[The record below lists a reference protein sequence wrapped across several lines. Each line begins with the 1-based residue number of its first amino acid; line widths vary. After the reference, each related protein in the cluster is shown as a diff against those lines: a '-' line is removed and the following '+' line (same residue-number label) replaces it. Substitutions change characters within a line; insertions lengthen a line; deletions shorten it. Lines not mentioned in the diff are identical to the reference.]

1 MKALVY
7 ISLSLL
13 LVPVCSAQFNTL
25 RYGDVSSSP
34 ALVSKPEVTKYSPER
49 PSSQSVLRTVAL
61 PLLRPMHI
69 TSPFGLRIDP
79 INGRKRYHR
88 GIDLRCNQAE
98 VYSMLDGEVL
108 RVGHQRALGRYVVL
122 RHGPLEVTYGHLK
135 STLVQKGHKVSPGDL
150 VAISGNSGRT
160 TGPHLHLSLR
170 YKGKVVNPL
179 PLLSLIDKS
188 YSIQSKINHH
198 IMKNSNQYLTA
209 LEHVQ
214 ADYRDDYNNW
224 LADNSLSPSEETAM
238 QFLEEVES
246 LIDSS
251 NGDLI

>member
-1 MKALVY
+1 MKTLIS
-7 ISLSLL
+7 ISLYLL
-13 LVPVCSAQFNTL
+13 FVPICSAQFNTL

-34 ALVSKPEVTKYSPER
+34 VLVSKQEVTECTSER
-49 PSSQSVLRTVAL
+49 PSGQRVLRTVSL
-61 PLLRPMHI
+61 PLLSPMHI

-79 INGRKRYHR
+79 INGRKRFHR
-88 GIDLRCNQAE
+88 GIDLRCNQAK

-108 RVGHQRALGRYVVL
+108 RVGHQRTLGRYVVL
-122 RHGPLEVTYGHLK
+122 KHGPLEVTYGHLK
-135 STLVQKGHKVSPGDL
+135 TTLVRKGHKVSPGDL

-160 TGPHLHLSLR
+160 TGPHLHLSLK

-179 PLLSLIDKS
+179 PLLSLIEKS
-188 YSIQSKINHH
+188 YSIQSQINHH
-198 IMKNSNQYLTA
+198 IMKNSDQYLTA

-224 LADNSLSPSEETAM
+224 LADNSLSPSEETAI

>member
-1 MKALVY
+1 MRALIY

-13 LVPVCSAQFNTL
+13 FMPVCSAQFNTL

-34 ALVSKPEVTKYSPER
+34 ALASKPEAIVRTPER
-49 PSSQSVLRTVAL
+49 PSGQRVLRTVSL

-79 INGRKRYHR
+79 INGRKRFHR
-88 GIDLRCNQAE
+88 GIDLRCNQAK

-122 RHGPLEVTYGHLK
+122 KHGPLEVTYGHLK
-135 STLVQKGHKVSPGDL
+135 STLVRKGHKVSPGDL

-160 TGPHLHLSLR
+160 TGPHLHLSLK

-179 PLLSLIDKS
+179 PLLSLIEKS
-188 YSIQSKINHH
+188 YSIQSQINHH
-198 IMKNSNQYLTA
+198 IMKNSDQYLTA

-214 ADYRDDYNNW
+214 TDYRDDYTNW
-224 LADNSLSPSEETAM
+224 LADNSLSPSEETAI